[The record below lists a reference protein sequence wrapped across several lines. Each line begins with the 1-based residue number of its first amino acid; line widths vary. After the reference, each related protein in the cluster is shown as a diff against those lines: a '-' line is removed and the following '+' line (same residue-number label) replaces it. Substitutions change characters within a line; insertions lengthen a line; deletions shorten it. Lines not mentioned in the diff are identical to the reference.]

1 MEVAMRIVR
10 MVKVPIHQIIDVI
23 AMRHGR
29 MAAGG
34 AVHMRRIMPA
44 ATVGWRT
51 VSRIRHAHVERVL
64 LDDCAR
70 LVMQMAVVQIV
81 GVVIVHESRV
91 TATGAVGVFVVCVCV
106 WHGTVRRR

>member
-10 MVKVPIHQIIDVI
+10 MVKEPIHQIIDVI
-23 AMRHGR
+23 AMRHSR
-29 MAAGG
+29 MTAGG

-51 VSRIRHAHVERVL
+51 LSRIRHAHVKRVL

-106 WHGTVRRR
+106 WHGTLCQR